1 MALENE
7 PDILPGYVAELNDQA
22 STTGPGTNAYLNADD
37 RASVAANGKTS
48 YTISQAANQII
59 RSDAGWGGVLGHAAT
74 VTYAYRST
82 TPSSMPDDTAGFSR
96 FNTAQI
102 AQAELALKAWSDV
115 ANITFIRVGA
125 GDSGDNAYSNNATI
139 LLANYSSGESGASAF
154 AMYPGSTSASAKA
167 GDLWVNSTFSYNQAP
182 TVGNYGGMVL
192 VHELGHTIGLAH
204 PSDYDATGDTTL
216 TYSSNASYYEDSRQY
231 TVMSYFSETNT
242 GGSDGGRYSAAPLL
256 DDIAAAQMEY
266 GANMTTRT
274 GDTVYGF
281 NSNIDD
287 RPWYS
292 TTSNANKVIFAVW
305 DAGGTDT
312 LDFSGYTQTQ
322 LIDLRE
328 GNFSNVGG
336 LTGNVAIAVGAQ
348 IENAVGGSG
357 VDVIYG
363 NALANLI
370 SGGGG
375 NDTIDGGAGI
385 DTAQYSGASS
395 SYSWTKRS
403 DGAWIVQDLRG
414 GSPDGTDVLTNI
426 ENLKFSDHTVALGGI
441 GLSSA
446 VETAFSNLT
455 RAGSGADVNKALALD
470 ISNQMAGGTMSQA
483 QAFVAIEQAAKT
495 TTAVATLSY
504 EFFTGKV
511 PTEAGVDYLVSPTGP
526 NANNLNS
533 TYYQSFNLENRYI
546 NFAVNL
552 GKNGEGQAAFAAKYG
567 ALSLVEATATAYQT
581 IFGGAPSDAKVHALI
596 DSRVDY
602 FAAYGGDGPAGI
614 GTKAAMVGWLLAEAV
629 KADVGTYAKVG
640 DAFMADLTD
649 GAAFAVDIVGVYN
662 HPEYSYT
669 PT

>member
-7 PDILPGYVAELNDQA
+7 PDILPGYVAGMNDQA
-22 STTGPGTNAYLNADD
+22 SVTGSRPNAYLNADD
-37 RASVAANGKTS
+37 RASVAANGKSS
-48 YTISQAANQII
+48 YTISQAADQII
-59 RSDAGWGGVLGHAAT
+59 RSDAGWGGVLGRAAT

-82 TPSSMPDDTAGFSR
+82 APSKMPDDTSGFSR

-115 ANITFIRVGA
+115 ANITFVRVGS
-125 GDSGDNAYSNNATI
+125 GDSSDSAYSNNASI
-139 LLANYSSGESGASAF
+139 LLGNYSSGESGASAF
-154 AMYPGSTSASAKA
+154 AMYPGSTSSSSSA
-167 GDLWVNSTFSYNQAP
+167 GDLWVNNTFSYNQAP
-182 TVGNYGGMVL
+182 NVGNYGGMVL

-204 PSDYDATGDTTL
+204 PSDYDATTDTTL

-287 RPWYS
+287 RPWYA
-292 TTSNANKVIFAVW
+292 TTSNSNKVVFAVW

-312 LDFSGYTQTQ
+312 LDFSGYTSTQ

-328 GNFSNVGG
+328 GYFSNVGG
-336 LTGNVAIAVGAQ
+336 LIGNVAIAVGAQ
-348 IENAVGGSG
+348 IENARGGSG
-357 VDVIYG
+357 ADVING

-375 NDTIDGGAGI
+375 NDTIDGAGGV
-385 DTAQYSGASS
+385 DTAEYSGASS
-395 SYSWTKRS
+395 SYSWTRRS

-414 GSPDGTDVLTNI
+414 GSPDGTDVLTNV
-426 ENLKFSDHTVALGGI
+426 ENLKFSDRVVTLGGI
-441 GLSSA
+441 SLSSA
-446 VETAFSNLT
+446 VENAFSNLT
-455 RAGSGADVNKALALD
+455 RAGSAADVNKALALD
-470 ISNQMAGGTMSQA
+470 ISNQMAGGTMTQA
-483 QAFVAIEQAAKT
+483 QAFVAIEQTAKA
-495 TTAVATLSY
+495 TTAVTTLSY
-504 EFFTGKV
+504 EFFTGKI

-533 TYYQSFNLENRYI
+533 AYYQSFNVENRYI

-552 GKNGEGQAAFAAKYG
+552 GKTGEGHAAFAAKYD
-567 ALSLVEATATAYQT
+567 ALSLVDATRTAYET
-581 IFGGAPSDAKVHALI
+581 IFGGTPSDAKVHALI

-602 FAAYGGDGPAGI
+602 FSAYGQDGANGL

-662 HPEYSYT
+662 RPDYSYT